1 MRATDSSRSTA
12 PRGFSLVEMLLAVFI
27 LGIGVISIA
36 SLFPA
41 GIALQRQATDDLVG
55 PVVAKNAL
63 ATIRSKLTQE
73 DFGTFE
79 QFRDFAPFGS
89 IGSYPFNANPASI
102 TPTSSPA
109 NGAIVL
115 PEGDWSWMRPGFVF
129 DDLSTPNTDESAI
142 DIFSAIKT
150 RAGLGITT
158 VPTINLPNAATSA
171 TELYAITTGP
181 LRGIPYNRFKYP
193 LYPIAASG
201 GVAGTDFADNY
212 FAQRTIEPAVFFSQA
227 ERTYPQGRANF
238 ASASSAAPLGQYQ
251 WECMFRRYG
260 GRIQVAVFVYR
271 VNLTAASNKPY
282 SVAQNSVY
290 NAQPPAFSSLPTEPP
305 LPARYLAPSYRT
317 GPTALNTNGWPNRAT
332 ATAAGDEIPGTAAIA
347 SVPTAAQFGGDKT
360 WDDWQAP
367 GAWWIDNNGTVH
379 RVLNGR
385 TNAAQGPVKLQRPIP
400 ILPRTAVNGFVPTAA
415 YPNYSQQTSTTVATP
430 TGPTN
435 QPIGPNG
442 FVSAIWFIPQR
453 DFDPFSSQPDGS
465 PAVRYTLTPVY
476 ATVEEL

>member
-1 MRATDSSRSTA
+1 MRADSNRRAT
-12 PRGFSLVEMLLAVFI
+12 GFSLVEMLLAVFI

-63 ATIRSKLTQE
+63 ATIRSKLSQE

-79 QFRDFAPFGS
+79 QFRDFAPFNS

-102 TPTSSPA
+102 TPTASPA
-109 NGAIVL
+109 GGAIVL
-115 PEGDWSWMRPGFVF
+115 PEGDWSWMRPGFMF
-129 DDLSTPNTDESAI
+129 DDPSTPAVDESAI
-142 DIFSAIKT
+142 DIFSAMKA
-150 RAGLGITT
+150 RQGLSIPT
-158 VPTINLPNAATSA
+158 VPQINLPNSATNA
-171 TELYAITTGP
+171 TELWGIANGP
-181 LRGIPYNRFKYP
+181 LRGIPYNRLKYP
-193 LYPIAASG
+193 LYPIVASG
-201 GVAGTDFADNY
+201 GVAGTDYSDNY
-212 FAQRTIEPAVFFSQA
+212 FAQRTIEPAIFFSQA
-227 ERTYPQGRANF
+227 ERTYPQGRSNF
-238 ASASSAAPLGQYQ
+238 VVSTAAAPQGQYQ

-260 GRIQVAVFVYR
+260 GRVQVAVFVYR
-271 VNLTAASNKPY
+271 VNLTAASNRPY
-282 SVAQNSVY
+282 SVSQNSVY
-290 NAQPPAFSSLPTEPP
+290 NAQAPAFTSLPTEPP

-317 GPTALNTNGWPNRAT
+317 APTTLNANGWPNRSA

-400 ILPRTAVNGFVPTAA
+400 ILPRTAVNGFVPATA
-415 YPNYSQQTSTTVATP
+415 YPSYSQQTTTTVTAP
-430 TGPTN
+430 AGPQN

-453 DFDPFSSQPDGS
+453 DFDVFSSQPDGS